1 LTTVRDLLAEAKR
14 LLAEAP
20 FRPPPREAHH
30 LLGHVLGLSEAQVL
44 ARDDGPVPP
53 EAEAAF
59 RLLLER
65 RLAGEP
71 VAYLVGEREF
81 YGRPFRVDPRVLIP
95 RPETEHLVEAAL
107 DPELGL
113 PAAARV
119 LDVGTGSGAIA
130 LTLALERP
138 DWRVVAADL
147 SPPALALAR
156 ENARRFDLLGA
167 SSGDGS
173 GRLRLVASDLASALR
188 LERFDLLVSNPPYI
202 AREEAAALSPEVRD
216 FEPHGALFGSLPGEG
231 AAGAPSGTGIASR
244 LLEGLE
250 ELPPHAP
257 VILEIGRGRLE
268 AVRELAGR
276 HGRRLARTIADY
288 AGIPRVVVL
297 TGKERKET

>member
-1 LTTVRDLLAEAKR
+1 MTTVRDLLAEAKR
-14 LLAEAP
+14 GLAAAP
-20 FRPPPREAHH
+20 FEPPPREAHH

-44 ARDDGPVPP
+44 ARDDQPVPP

-59 RLLLER
+59 RGLLER

-71 VAYLVGEREF
+71 VAYLLGEREF
-81 YGRPFRVDPRVLIP
+81 YGRTFRVDSRVLIP

-113 PAAARV
+113 PPRARV

-138 DWRVVAADL
+138 GWRVVGADL
-147 SPPALALAR
+147 SPAALAVAR
-156 ENARRFDLLGA
+156 DNARRLALSGA
-167 SSGDGS
+167 SSGDGDR
-173 GRLRLVASDLASALR
+173 RLRLVASDLASALR
-188 LERFDLLVSNPPYI
+188 LGGFDLLVSNPPYI
-202 AREEAAALSPEVRD
+202 ALEEAAALSPEVRD
-216 FEPHGALFGSLPGEG
+216 FEPPGALFGCLPGDG

-257 VILEIGRGRLE
+257 VVLEIGHGQLE
-268 AVRELAGR
+268 AVLELARR
-276 HGRRLARTIADY
+276 HGRRPARTIADY

-297 TGKERKET
+297 TRDDAKET